1 MKIIEIKGDNIY
13 CYHDETFMVFIKPY
27 VMRPDKKPV
36 GTASVGYAWIPQGD
50 KGEADARIQA
60 IANGT
65 TYHIMLLGT
74 LIDYVA
80 ADLHRV
86 HAPSFTVDGLL
97 DIGKAK

>member
-13 CYHDETFMVFIKPY
+13 CYRDETFMVFIKSY
-27 VMRPDKKPV
+27 VMRPPV

-50 KGEADARIQA
+50 KGEADVRIQA

-65 TYHIMLLGT
+65 TYHIMLLET